1 MVAPK
6 LMSSMAT
13 IMYAPM
19 DRINVLLSDLVAQE
33 KLSYPESQNF
43 LDFAY
48 DLVLDGYS
56 DLEIEDIIITDI
68 NQTLKEK

>member
-33 KLSYPESQNF
+33 KLSYHESQNF

-56 DLEIEDIIITDI
+56 DLEIENIIIEDI
-68 NQTLKEK
+68 NHTLEKN

>member
-1 MVAPK
+1 
-6 LMSSMAT
+6 
-13 IMYAPM
+13 M
-19 DRINVLLSDLVAQE
+19 DNINILLGDLVAEE

-56 DLEIEDIIITDI
+56 DIEIENIVTSDIK
-68 NQTLKEK
+68 QYLER

>member
-1 MVAPK
+1 
-6 LMSSMAT
+6 
-13 IMYAPM
+13 M

-33 KLSYPESQNF
+33 KLSYHESQNF

-56 DLEIEDIIITDI
+56 DLEIENIIIEDI
-68 NQTLKEK
+68 NHTLEKN

>member
-1 MVAPK
+1 
-6 LMSSMAT
+6 MAI
-13 IMYAPM
+13 IMYAKM